1 MIIKDI
7 LFLIFAIISTVTA
20 ALVVTLKNPVS
31 SAISMIACLFSI
43 AMVYFVMGAHF
54 VGTVQ
59 ILVYAGAI
67 MVLFLFVIMLLEK
80 RDVEEIEKA
89 SPARIINLILIAAMF
104 ISIMAALAISFGG
117 TEARPVRI
125 AEAFGTIR
133 EVGMAVFTRYIF
145 AFELL
150 SVLILAAMAGVVTL
164 SARDGDK

>member
-7 LFLIFAIISTVTA
+7 LFLIFAVISTVTA
-20 ALVVTLKNPVS
+20 AMVVTLKNPVS

-43 AMVYFVMGAHF
+43 AMIYFVMGAHF

-89 SPARIINLILIAAMF
+89 SPAKIINLGLITVML
-104 ISIMAALAISFGG
+104 ISIMAALAVSFSP
-117 TEARPVRI
+117 APQKAAI

-133 EVGMAVFTRYIF
+133 EVGLAIFTKYVF
-145 AFELL
+145 AFEML
-150 SVLILAAMAGVVTL
+150 SVLILVAMAGVVTL
-164 SARDGDK
+164 SAKDGDR